1 MARIAY
7 ILLCHKD
14 PEGIIRQ
21 AEQLT
26 AAGDCISIHFDA
38 NAARSDFERI
48 REGLATNPRV
58 TFARR
63 RIRCGWGEWSLVAA
77 TLEAVRAAVDAFPRA
92 SHFYM
97 VSGDCMPIKSARYIH
112 DWLDRHDADFIE
124 SVDFF
129 TSGWIK
135 TGLVE
140 ERLVY
145 RHFFNERRHK
155 RLFYL
160 SLALQQKLG
169 LRRAIPKD
177 LRIHIGSQWWCLRRD
192 TVEKI
197 LAFLDRR
204 RDVVRF
210 FSTTWIPDETFFQ
223 TLVRHLVPEREIVS
237 RTPTFLVFSDYGMP
251 VNFYND
257 HYDLLLGQ
265 DYLFARKISPD
276 AKELKERLGALY
288 VSDRTDFAIS
298 NEGRNLYH
306 FLAGRGRIGRRFGPR
321 FWERE
326 SSVGRDRELLIVVCK
341 KWHVAKR
348 FAAAASRRTG
358 IRALEYVFNEESAHL
373 PPIGGIERSL
383 AKRQRHRRALMR
395 MLFEYYGT
403 GRMIFC
409 LDPWN
414 IDILR
419 DFFSDR
425 CTTRLLEIQCTFS
438 DDYLIE
444 HAKRIGIAADATPRT
459 VVERLLPTIRS
470 EFALEAERLRDAGF
484 PAHLVIS
491 ETRPARENAEAIAEF
506 LEVDLDTGLDIAR
519 TPYLFDD

>member
-26 AAGDCISIHFDA
+26 AAGDYISIHFDA
-38 NAARSDFERI
+38 NASARDFERI
-48 REGLATNPRV
+48 RNALEANPRV
-58 TFARR
+58 TFARKR
-63 RIRCGWGEWSLVAA
+63 FRCGWGEWSLVAA
-77 TLEAVRAAVDAFPRA
+77 TLEAVKAAVAAFPRA

-112 DWLDRHDADFIE
+112 EYLDRRDIDFIE

-140 ERLVY
+140 ERLIY
-145 RHFFNERRHK
+145 RHFFNERTQK

-169 LRRAIPKD
+169 LKRRIPAD
-177 LRIHIGSQWWCLRRD
+177 LKIHIGSQWWCLRRE
-192 TVEKI
+192 TIEKI
-197 LAFLDRR
+197 LAFLKRR
-204 RDVVRF
+204 KDVIRF

-223 TLVRHLVPEREIVS
+223 TLVRHLVPKAEIES
-237 RTPTFLVFSDYGMP
+237 RTPTFLIFSDYGMP

-257 HYDLLLGQ
+257 HHDMLIGQ

-276 AKELKERLGALY
+276 AKELKEKLGALY

-348 FAAAASRRTG
+348 FVAAASERTG
-358 IRALEYVFNEESAHL
+358 IRALEYIFNEESAPL
-373 PPIGGIERSL
+373 PSIGGIEQGL
-383 AKRQRHRRALMR
+383 AKRTRHRRALMR

-403 GRMIFC
+403 DRLILC

-414 IDILR
+414 LEIMR
-419 DFFSDR
+419 DFFADR
-425 CTTRLLEIQCTFS
+425 CTTRLLEIQCTFT
-438 DDYLIE
+438 DQYLTD
-444 HAKRIGIAADATPRT
+444 HAKRIGIASHRTPQA
-459 VVERLLPTIRS
+459 VIDRLLPTIRS

-484 PAHLVIS
+484 PDHLVIS
-491 ETRPARENAEAIAEF
+491 EAQPPERNAEAIADF
-506 LEVDLDTGLDIAR
+506 LDIPTEAALDIAN

>member
-26 AAGDCISIHFDA
+26 AAGDYISIHFDA
-38 NAARSDFERI
+38 NAARRDFARI
-48 REGLATNPRV
+48 REGLGENPRV
-58 TFARR
+58 TFARKR
-63 RIRCGWGEWSLVAA
+63 VRCGWGEWSLVAA
-77 TLEAVRAAVDAFPRA
+77 TLEAVKAAVEAFPRA

-112 DWLDRHDADFIE
+112 DYLGRQDADFIE

-169 LRRAIPKD
+169 LRRAIPRGLKV
-177 LRIHIGSQWWCLRRD
+177 HIGSQWWCLRRD
-192 TVEKI
+192 TIEKI
-197 LAFLDRR
+197 LDFLERR
-204 RDVVRF
+204 KDVLRF
-210 FSTTWIPDETFFQ
+210 FATTWIPDETFFQ
-223 TLVRHLVPEREIVS
+223 TLVRRLVPEREIVS
-237 RTPTFLVFSDYGMP
+237 RTPTFLIFSDYGMP

-257 HYDLLLGQ
+257 HHDLLLGQ

-288 VSDRTDFAIS
+288 VSDRMDFAIS

-348 FAAAASRRTG
+348 FAAAASRHTG
-358 IRALEYVFNEESAHL
+358 IQALEYVFNEQSAHL
-373 PPIGGIERSL
+373 PPMGGIERDL

-403 GRMIFC
+403 DRLIFC
-409 LDPWN
+409 LDPWD

-419 DFFSDR
+419 DFFADR

-438 DDYLIE
+438 DDYLVE
-444 HAKRIGIAADATPRT
+444 HAKRIGIAADATPRP
-459 VVERLLPTIRS
+459 VIERLLPTIRS
-470 EFALEAERLRDAGF
+470 EFALEAERLRDAAF
-484 PAHLVIS
+484 PGHLVVS
-491 ETRPARENAEAIAEF
+491 ETRPADENAEAIADF
-506 LEVDLDTGLDIAR
+506 LDIDRNTALDIAN